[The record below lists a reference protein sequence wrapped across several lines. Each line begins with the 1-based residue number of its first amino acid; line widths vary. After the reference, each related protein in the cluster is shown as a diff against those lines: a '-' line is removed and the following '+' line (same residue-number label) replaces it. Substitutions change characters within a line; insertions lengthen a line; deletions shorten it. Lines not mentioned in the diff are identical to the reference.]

1 MIKGRLCNRRHA
13 LTLASAT
20 RRRRRP
26 RPRPATGLGG
36 VDIASRRQMPNSD
49 LAPCLVFR
57 ELADRKEQAEGSGN
71 QSWR

>member
-1 MIKGRLCNRRHA
+1 
-13 LTLASAT
+13 
-20 RRRRRP
+20 
-26 RPRPATGLGG
+26 
-36 VDIASRRQMPNSD
+36 MPNSD